1 MQSVFGIEM
10 QIFAVLSVLLCCE
23 FSQGSVAVNV
33 WKESTAKRQRMGNH
47 CSEAYPSVWP
57 QRPQCVDEG
66 LRGGCG
72 KIKSFCKQI
81 FTASHCDP

>member
-33 WKESTAKRQRMGNH
+33 WKESTAKRQAGW
-47 CSEAYPSVWP
+47 ATIAVKPIPVFGLKGLSV
-57 QRPQCVDEG
+57 
-66 LRGGCG
+66 
-72 KIKSFCKQI
+72 
-81 FTASHCDP
+81 